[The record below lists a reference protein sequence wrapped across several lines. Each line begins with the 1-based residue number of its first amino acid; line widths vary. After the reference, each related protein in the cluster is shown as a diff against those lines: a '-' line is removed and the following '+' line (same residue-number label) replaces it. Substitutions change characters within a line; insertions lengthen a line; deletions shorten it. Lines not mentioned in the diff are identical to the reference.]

1 MRKIWNT
8 VLKGLVAILPL
19 GLTVYVVYWLAVTAE
34 RLFSRVIKLLVPEP
48 YYWPGLGLL
57 IGLLVLYFVGL
68 AVNAYFVG
76 RALRMSD
83 ALLARIPVVKTIYLA
98 IRDFMRFFPSSGQG
112 SDLHRV
118 VLVQFGPGKVIGFV
132 TAESDE
138 MLRRSTPAGDDMV
151 AVYLPMS
158 YMVGGYTIFLPREL
172 VETTSL
178 SVEEGMRIA
187 LMGGVRSSATPA
199 RRMHRPGATDVQ
211 AVVIPVTPFAQ
222 NCSLVWCPRT
232 LQGAVIDPGGD
243 LEKVLAAASKHGV
256 RLTKILLTHAHIDHA
271 GGTAQL
277 ARDLS
282 LPIIGPHP
290 GDQFWIDGIAEQGRL
305 FGFGQL

>member
-34 RLFSRVIKLLVPEP
+34 RLFSGVIKVLVPEP

-57 IGLLVLYFVGL
+57 TGIVVLYFVGL
-68 AVNAYFVG
+68 AVNAYFVN

-83 ALLARIPVVKTIYLA
+83 TLFARIPVVKTIYLA

-112 SDLHRV
+112 SDLQRV
-118 VLVQFGPGKVIGFV
+118 VLVQFGPGKIIGFV
-132 TAESDE
+132 TAESGA
-138 MLRRSTPAGDDMV
+138 MLRRTSNEDSI

-172 VETTSL
+172 VEPTSL

-187 LMGGVRSSATPA
+187 LMGGVRSSGTPPL
-199 RRMHRPGATDVQ
+199 RP
-211 AVVIPVTPFAQ
+211 
-222 NCSLVWCPRT
+222 
-232 LQGAVIDPGGD
+232 PGR
-243 LEKVLAAASKHGV
+243 E
-256 RLTKILLTHAHIDHA
+256 
-271 GGTAQL
+271 
-277 ARDLS
+277 
-282 LPIIGPHP
+282 
-290 GDQFWIDGIAEQGRL
+290 
-305 FGFGQL
+305 